1 MQENVSGGNVTI
13 ENRKNIKISGVSAV
27 NGFSST
33 QISLTLSGVKM
44 LITGSDLKISDF
56 SKDSG
61 NFSASGL
68 ISCVKY
74 SERGEKLKIF
84 K

>member
-1 MQENVSGGNVTI
+1 MQENTYTGSVTI
-13 ENRKNIKISGVSAV
+13 ERRREIRVSGVSAV

-56 SKDSG
+56 SKESG

-68 ISCVKY
+68 IACVKY
-74 SERGEKLKIF
+74 SERGEGLKIF